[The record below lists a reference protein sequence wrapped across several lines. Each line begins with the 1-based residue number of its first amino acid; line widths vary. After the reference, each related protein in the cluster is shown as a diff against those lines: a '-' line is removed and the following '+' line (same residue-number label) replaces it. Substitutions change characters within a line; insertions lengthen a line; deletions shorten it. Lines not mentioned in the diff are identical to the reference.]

1 MSDFVA
7 LVLPYRKELLA
18 YAMRLCRSKPAA
30 EDIVQESL
38 LKAMEAWNRF
48 EGADNTNAIRAWLY
62 TITHNYFVTTW
73 RRAQKSAQLR
83 DELRV
88 VAEETTACGAR
99 TRVVGFAADLDG
111 YSMEVEEALLCLDHD
126 QRTVVILATRGT
138 SYKEI
143 AAELGLPIGT
153 VMSRLCRARRQLEL
167 HLAGYAAAEYGLRRA
182 REDAD
187 AVEPAKSPETQSSS
201 VDGVVGGLADLQLRH
216 G

>member
-38 LKAMEAWNRF
+38 LKAMERWNLF
-48 EGADNTNAIRAWLY
+48 YVADGVSVESAVRAWLY
-62 TITHNYFVTTW
+62 TITHNHFVTAW
-73 RRAQKSAQLR
+73 RKAQKGALLR
-83 DELRV
+83 DELRAEAEV
-88 VAEETTACGAR
+88 EVLDDPRVA
-99 TRVVGFAADLDG
+99 LDG
-111 YSMEVEEALLCLDHD
+111 YSMEVEEALLCLDPD
-126 QRTVVILATRGT
+126 QRRVVVLATRGA

-143 AAELGLPIGT
+143 AAELSLPIGT

-167 HLAGYAAAEYGLRRA
+167 HLAGYASAEYGLHRA
-182 REDAD
+182 REDAN
-187 AVEPAKSPETQSSS
+187 AVQATESEQTEASG
-201 VDGVVGGLADLQLRH
+201 VDSVVGAVANGSLRH